1 MGLSPKNEFTWDDTM
16 ENAFVAS
23 KLEIV
28 RLVREGVFSF
38 DPELTTCLSPDYSK
52 AGMGWVLQQKTCECK
67 EITPI
72 CCKTGWRLV
81 LAGGKFCNPAE
92 SRYSPTEGE
101 ATAVVEGLRDTK
113 YYTLGCKDLYIATD
127 HKPLVSILGDRALD
141 TIDNP
146 RLLRIK
152 EKTFWWNFNVVHVPG
167 LRQLAAD
174 ALSRRTSPTMI
185 YSLRINP
192 EVDVTTIEPELQL
205 DMVAKIIAVTFAGV
219 PGDKDKLEVI
229 TWTRLAKA
237 TQEDNTMVRLTEA
250 IHRGFP
256 ESKHDVQQDLQEFH
270 RYRHCLHTINNINCY
285 KGRLIIPSKLRTAAL
300 EVVHSAHQGC
310 SRMNNRVEQSIFW
323 PQISVDVLRRRHE
336 CTTCIRD
343 APSQPAGTPVAPLSP
358 SYPFQMVVADYFSL
372 EGKNYLVVGDRYSGW
387 LSMHEAG
394 AGEFNGATMVKVLRE
409 QFSNFNIPEELAT
422 DGGPQM
428 MSTEVQACL
437 TRWGVRHRLSSAYFP
452 HSNSRAELAVKAG
465 KRLLRD
471 NVSSS
476 GSLATDKVMHA
487 LMQYRNT
494 PLTDLR
500 LSPAQ
505 IVFNRQLRD
514 FLPVLPHKYKPS
526 QEWSLLQEDRERAL
540 ASRRSSDGSR
550 LARYTKQQQE
560 LQHGTQVA
568 VQNQTGRNPNKW
580 DKTGTV
586 IETRP
591 HSQVV
596 VRLDG
601 SRRMTLRN
609 MQFIKEILPMT
620 TTTAPNNFA
629 TVPKMM

>member
-1 MGLSPKNEFTWDDTM
+1 M
-16 ENAFVAS
+16 
-23 KLEIV
+23 
-28 RLVREGVFSF
+28 
-38 DPELTTCLSPDYSK
+38 
-52 AGMGWVLQQKTCECK
+52 
-67 EITPI
+67 
-72 CCKTGWRLV
+72 
-81 LAGGKFCNPAE
+81 
-92 SRYSPTEGE
+92 
-101 ATAVVEGLRDTK
+101 
-113 YYTLGCKDLYIATD
+113 
-127 HKPLVSILGDRALD
+127 
-141 TIDNP
+141 
-146 RLLRIK
+146 
-152 EKTFWWNFNVVHVPG
+152 
-167 LRQLAAD
+167 
-174 ALSRRTSPTMI
+174 
-185 YSLRINP
+185 
-192 EVDVTTIEPELQL
+192 
-205 DMVAKIIAVTFAGV
+205 
-219 PGDKDKLEVI
+219 GDKDKLEVI

-237 TQEDNTMVRLTEA
+237 TQEDNTMVRLMEA

-256 ESKHDVQQDLQEFH
+256 DSKHDVPQYLQEYH
-270 RYRHCLHTINNINCY
+270 RYRHCLHTINDVNCY
-285 KGRLIIPSKLRTAAL
+285 KGRLVIPSKLRTAAL

-310 SRMNNRVEQSIFW
+310 FGMNNRVEQSIFW

-336 CTTCIRD
+336 CMTCIRD
-343 APSQPAGTPVAPLSP
+343 APSQPAGTPVAPPSP

-372 EGKNYLVVGDRYSGW
+372 AGKNYLVVGDRYSGW
-387 LSMHEAG
+387 LSIHEAG

-409 QFSNFNIPEELAT
+409 QFSNFSIPEELAT

-428 MSTEVQACL
+428 MSTEVQGCL

-452 HSNSRAELAVKAG
+452 HSNSRAELTVKAG

-471 NVSSS
+471 NVSSN
-476 GSLATDKVMHA
+476 GSLATDKVMRA

-505 IVFNRQLRD
+505 VVFNRQLRD

-550 LARYTKQQQE
+550 LAQHTKQQKE
-560 LQHGTQVA
+560 LPYGTQVA

-620 TTTAPNNFA
+620 TTTAPHDRA
-629 TVPKMM
+629 TVTKTPRDNRETDDPTGLLEDTDARGLVDEAAYPTENTHAELDQVNDVIGIPRAPEESREYDEQLRSAQEMADSMPRCYVAMPSTLPQRPTTPPQEPPPSVQPSTGHSRPRRTMKPSQKYSSEDYD